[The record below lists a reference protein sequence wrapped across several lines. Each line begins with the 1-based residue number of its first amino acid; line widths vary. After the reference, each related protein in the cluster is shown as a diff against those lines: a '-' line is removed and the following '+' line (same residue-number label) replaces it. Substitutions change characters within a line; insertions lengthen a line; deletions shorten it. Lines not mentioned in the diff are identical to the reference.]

1 MSKGLLAGAA
11 AVAVLAAGSAQAAST
26 ELRRSSADMR
36 GLTFLVGG
44 GVEGYTSGLR
54 DQIDPGLA
62 YGVTVAIKPTNVL
75 GIELGYTGAISDFN
89 DSRLLTT
96 DTSGPDIVRNGAQAA
111 VTLGLSATPLQ
122 PYVMGGVGLSR
133 YNVRALAPGFQ
144 DDTVGN
150 IPVGAGL
157 RLHIGSFTA
166 DARVNYNFLFDQEF
180 ALTVPPSDV
189 NLGSDETFSS
199 GGRYVGTIN
208 LGATF

>member
-44 GVEGYTSGLR
+44 GVEGYTNGLR

-89 DSRLLTT
+89 DGRLLTT